1 MRRRIMLLLAA
12 GAAVLGATTASA
24 QTPYPTR
31 PIKLVVPFAAG
42 GNTDVMGRVLASRLS
57 EQLGQTV
64 AVDNRTGAGSVVGT
78 ELVAKA
84 PADGYTI
91 LLTTVAHAANPA
103 FYKKLPFDP
112 VKDFEPIGLIA
123 VVPLVLEIHPSL
135 PATDLKSLIALFK
148 ANPGKYSYGSAG
160 TGSAIHLAVEL
171 FKRMAGVDVLHVP
184 YRGAGP
190 MLNELVSG
198 QVAMTIDALSTSA
211 PHIKAGAL
219 RGIAVSTPRRSTV
232 LPELPTIAEAGVPGY
247 EAYTWV
253 GFFAPAGTPRPV
265 IDRLA
270 AEVGRTSTD
279 PGVRQR
285 LEELGGE
292 MVERSSPEGLA
303 TFLQAEMK
311 KWMTLFEGADK
322 LD

>member
-1 MRRRIMLLLAA
+1 MRRRLILAA
-12 GAAVLGATTASA
+12 CAAMLGIASA
-24 QTPYPTR
+24 AEAQAPYPNR
-31 PIKLVVPFAAG
+31 PIRLVVPFAAG
-42 GNTDVMGRVLASRLS
+42 GNTDVMGRVLAARLS
-57 EQLGQTV
+57 ELLGQTV

-84 PADGYTI
+84 PPDGYTI
-91 LLTTVAHAANPA
+91 LLSTVAHAANPA

-112 VKDFEPIGLIA
+112 VKDFAPIGLVA
-123 VVPLVLEIHPSL
+123 VVPLILTVHPSV

-160 TGSAIHLAVEL
+160 VGSAVFLACEL
-171 FKRMAGVDVLHVP
+171 FKRMAEVDVLHVP

-190 MLNELVSG
+190 MLNELMAG
-198 QVAMTIDALSTSA
+198 QVSMTIDAVSTSGPLA
-211 PHIKAGAL
+211 RSGAL
-219 RGIAVSTPRRSTV
+219 RGIAVTTPRRIKA
-232 LPELPTIAEAGVPGY
+232 LPEYPSMTEAGLPGY

-253 GFFAPAGTPRPV
+253 GFFAPAGTPQPI

-270 AEVGRTSTD
+270 QEVGRTAAD
-279 PGVRQR
+279 AGVRQR

-292 MVERSSPEGLA
+292 VVERASPEGLA
-303 TFLQAEMK
+303 AFLQAEMK
-311 KWMTLFEGADK
+311 KWTTLFEGSDVK